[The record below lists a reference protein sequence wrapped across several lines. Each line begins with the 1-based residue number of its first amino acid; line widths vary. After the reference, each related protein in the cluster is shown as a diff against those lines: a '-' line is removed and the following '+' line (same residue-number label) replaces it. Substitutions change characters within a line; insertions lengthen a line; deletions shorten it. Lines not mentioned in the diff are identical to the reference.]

1 MAQRELRW
9 RFDPKVVAPEWT
21 VGFALLV
28 LTKATDLLTTIVGLT
43 VVEGLAE
50 KNPVGALIYREI
62 GIVGLIGASI
72 VGVLLVVVVV
82 ELAGSWIATLDD
94 CSLESRHLYLI
105 SYLPLILVYL
115 FATINNSILVLRQL
129 G

>member
-9 RFDPKVVAPEWT
+9 RFDPNVIAPEWT
-21 VGFALLV
+21 LGFALLV
-28 LTKATDLLTTIVGLT
+28 LTKSTDLLTTIVGLT

-94 CSLESRHLYLI
+94 CSLECRHLYLI
-105 SYLPLILVYL
+105 GYLPLILVYSA
-115 FATINNSILVLRQL
+115 ATIHNSMLVLRQL